1 MRIEDII
8 IMFRKF
14 KKRFSNDHNTKNSNR
29 KIKIYIEENKC
40 QSE

>member
-14 KKRFSNDHNTKNSNR
+14 KKRFSNDRNTKNSNR
-29 KIKIYIEENKC
+29 KIKINIEENKC